1 MTDDLSDGSGEAVGR
16 VLGTADAT
24 PLQFWTA
31 VAPGSYLQLDDVVV
45 TRA

>member
-1 MTDDLSDGSGEAVGR
+1 MTDDGFDGPGEGVGR

-31 VAPGSYLQLDDVVV
+31 VSPAATCNS
-45 TRA
+45 TTWW